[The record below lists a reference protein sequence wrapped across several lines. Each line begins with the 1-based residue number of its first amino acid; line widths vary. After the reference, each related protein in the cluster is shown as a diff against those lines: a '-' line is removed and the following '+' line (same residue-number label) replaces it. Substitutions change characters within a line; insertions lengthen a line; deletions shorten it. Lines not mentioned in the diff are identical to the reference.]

1 MAILKNKTQNNFT
14 MISNI
19 ILKDRTISI
28 KARGMFCTLC
38 SLPDDWDFSINGIRA
53 IVPDGTDSI
62 RASIKSLEEH
72 GYLTRTKT
80 RTPEGK
86 YISIV
91 ELFTGEDSEDN
102 NLNFHDGKTVTD
114 IPSPN
119 SLNDF
124 PVMDNNAQDNNINID
139 NTYNIQ
145 TANTNTSDAAD
156 INTCSK
162 EAIPLDEAACRKMV
176 ADNIQLDLLLSRSDL
191 NHDTINNI
199 YKIIVDAVYSSEKTD
214 RIKSRVMSR
223 KEIVNAFMLIDYDD
237 ILTVYGKITNPTM
250 KIHNIVSYTK
260 TMLFISVE
268 EKTLGGASGA
278 SSNNSA
284 YTEGRKSTNQF
295 NNFEQRQYSPDEWNE
310 LEQRL
315 IKN

>member
-124 PVMDNNAQDNNINID
+124 PVMDNNTQDNNINID

-145 TANTNTSDAAD
+145 TANTNTSDGAD
-156 INTCSK
+156 NKSCSNK
-162 EAIPLDEAACRKMV
+162 AISLDEATYRKMI
-176 ADNIQLDLLLSRSDL
+176 ADNIQLDNLLSRSDL

-199 YKIIVDAVYSSEKTD
+199 YKIIVEAVCSSEKTD
-214 RIKSRVMSR
+214 RIKSREMSR
-223 KEIVNAFMLIDYDD
+223 EEIINAFMMIDYNDV
-237 ILTVYGKITNPTM
+237 LTVYGKITNPTM

-268 EKTLGGASGA
+268 EKNLNGASGA

-284 YTEGRKSTNQF
+284 YNEGHKSTNQF

>member
-102 NLNFHDGKTVTD
+102 NLNFHDGKPATD

-119 SLNDF
+119 SLNDY
-124 PVMDNNAQDNNINID
+124 PAMDNSAQDNNINID

-162 EAIPLDEAACRKMV
+162 EAITLDETACRKMV

-199 YKIIVDAVYSSEKTD
+199 YKIIVETVCSSEKTD
-214 RIKSRVMSR
+214 RIKSREMSR
-223 KEIVNAFMLIDYDD
+223 EEIVNAFMMIDYNDV
-237 ILTVYGKITNPTM
+237 LTVYGKITNPTM

>member
-19 ILKDRTISI
+19 ILKDRTVSI
-28 KARGMFCTLC
+28 KDRGMFCLLC
-38 SLPDDWDFSINGIRA
+38 SLPDDWNFSINGIRA

-91 ELFTGEDSEDN
+91 ELFTGEDAEKDN
-102 NLNFHDGKTVTD
+102 LKFHDGKSDTD
-114 IPSPN
+114 NPSPN
-119 SLNDF
+119 PLNEYSA
-124 PVMDNNAQDNNINID
+124 MDNTAQDNNINID
-139 NTYNIQ
+139 NTYKIQ

-156 INTCSK
+156 INICSK
-162 EAIPLDEAACRKMV
+162 ETTTLDEAACRKMV

-214 RIKSRVMSR
+214 RIKSREMSR
-223 KEIVNAFMLIDYDD
+223 EEIVNTFMLIDYDD
-237 ILTVYGKITNPTM
+237 VLTVYGKITNPTM

-284 YTEGRKSTNQF
+284 YNEGHKSTNQF

>member
-102 NLNFHDGKTVTD
+102 NLNFHDGKPVTD

-119 SLNDF
+119 SLNDY
-124 PVMDNNAQDNNINID
+124 PAMDNSAQDNNINID

-162 EAIPLDEAACRKMV
+162 EAITLDEAACRKMV

-214 RIKSRVMSR
+214 RIKSREMSR
-223 KEIVNAFMLIDYDD
+223 EEIVNAFMLIDYDD
-237 ILTVYGKITNPTM
+237 ILTVYGKVTNPTM

-295 NNFEQRQYSPDEWNE
+295 NNFEQRQYSTDEWNE

>member
-19 ILKDRTISI
+19 ILKDRTVSI
-28 KARGMFCTLC
+28 KDRGMFCLLC
-38 SLPDDWDFSINGIRA
+38 SLPDDWNFSINGIRA

-91 ELFTGEDSEDN
+91 ELFTGEDAEKDN
-102 NLNFHDGKTVTD
+102 LKFHDGKTDTD
-114 IPSPN
+114 NPSPN
-119 SLNDF
+119 PLNEYSA
-124 PVMDNNAQDNNINID
+124 MDNTAQDNNINID

-162 EAIPLDEAACRKMV
+162 ETITLDETACRKMI
-176 ADNIQLDLLLSRSDL
+176 ADNIQLDHLLSRSDL

-199 YKIIVDAVYSSEKTD
+199 YKIIVEAVCSSEKTD
-214 RIKSRVMSR
+214 RIKSGEMSR
-223 KEIVNAFMLIDYDD
+223 KEIINAFMMIDYNDV
-237 ILTVYGKITNPTM
+237 LTVYGKITNPTM
-250 KIHNIVSYTK
+250 KIHNIASYTK

-268 EKTLGGASGA
+268 EKNLDGASGA
-278 SSNNSA
+278 SSNNGA
-284 YTEGRKSTNQF
+284 YNEGRKSANQF

>member
-1 MAILKNKTQNNFT
+1 
-14 MISNI
+14 
-19 ILKDRTISI
+19 
-28 KARGMFCTLC
+28 
-38 SLPDDWDFSINGIRA
+38 
-53 IVPDGTDSI
+53 
-62 RASIKSLEEH
+62 
-72 GYLTRTKT
+72 
-80 RTPEGK
+80 
-86 YISIV
+86 
-91 ELFTGEDSEDN
+91 
-102 NLNFHDGKTVTD
+102 
-114 IPSPN
+114 
-119 SLNDF
+119 
-124 PVMDNNAQDNNINID
+124 
-139 NTYNIQ
+139 
-145 TANTNTSDAAD
+145 
-156 INTCSK
+156 
-162 EAIPLDEAACRKMV
+162 MV

-214 RIKSRVMSR
+214 RIKSREMSR
-223 KEIVNAFMLIDYDD
+223 EEIVNAFMLIDYDD

-250 KIHNIVSYTK
+250 KIHNIASYTK

-295 NNFEQRQYSPDEWNE
+295 NNFEQRQYSTDEWNE